1 MRFAIIPE
9 FFVEDIADFILFSA
23 QYVPLIYLFAITVT
37 ILHDPEHS
45 HTRYLH

>member
-23 QYVPLIYLFAITVT
+23 QYVPLIYLFAIICLFSLV
-37 ILHDPEHS
+37 ECQQ
-45 HTRYLH
+45 